1 MKNVDKYGEN
11 SMQMDGVKNLT
22 EIFSKYTVD
31 LTKTAE
37 MIYGVTD
44 DRIDKNVKMGAYR
57 GWSKGLE
64 ATKNS
69 QNEEMVA
76 FWREIK

>member
-1 MKNVDKYGEN
+1 
-11 SMQMDGVKNLT
+11 MQMDGVKNLT

-57 GWSKGLE
+57 G
-64 ATKNS
+64 
-69 QNEEMVA
+69 
-76 FWREIK
+76 